1 MDHNIV
7 NLVGKSVFGAR
18 SGTGRSQLR
27 RSVSSSCL
35 LASSPPA
42 KPVREWSDPMT
53 RWQGMMMLMPL
64 APMACATALAP
75 WGLLRLRA
83 MSWLGARLA
92 VWYLAQRPPYL
103 LLKRCADRVCLE
115 VESLANASKIL
126 VKLPLGALQDFR
138 RSLGQRCIHVPYESA
153 PVALGAWTL
162 APVAKAQFV
171 ANGRQGDFPARSAIV
186 LKMYGLSHSF
196 LLKT

>member
-18 SGTGRSQLR
+18 SGTGRSQLH

-42 KPVREWSDPMT
+42 KPVREWLDPMT

-83 MSWLGARLA
+83 MS
-92 VWYLAQRPPYL
+92 WYLAQRPPYL

-138 RSLGQRCIHVPYESA
+138 RSLGQRSIQVPYESA
-153 PVALGAWTL
+153 SVALGAWTL

>member
-1 MDHNIV
+1 MDHSIV

-64 APMACATALAP
+64 APMASCALGVVEAEGNVLV
-75 WGLLRLRA
+75 
-83 MSWLGARLA
+83 GARLA
-92 VWYLAQRPPYL
+92 VWYLAQRLPYL
-103 LLKRCADRVCLE
+103 LLKRCADRVGLE

-138 RSLGQRCIHVPYESA
+138 RSLGQRSVQVPYESA
-153 PVALGAWTL
+153 SVALGAWTL